1 MHRSGTRHTALF
13 LVLSEDICWDWLF
26 RLVYSCVSRLSQQI
40 VPTACE
46 WHLCHHHCCMTG
58 RLGLPRYPLCHHLY
72 HRQVGGCGESF
83 PKAKKLSSPLVLTLP
98 TNSAGTGA
106 DRFYDNVEDM
116 IGYRPWPLVKIS
128 WLFLTP
134 GLCLVRTYPLPLL
147 PLVCGRLGIWGLFPA

>member
-1 MHRSGTRHTALF
+1 MPL
-13 LVLSEDICWDWLF
+13 
-26 RLVYSCVSRLSQQI
+26 
-40 VPTACE
+40 
-46 WHLCHHHCCMTG
+46 
-58 RLGLPRYPLCHHLY
+58 YPLCHHLY
-72 HRQVGGCGESF
+72 HRQVGGRGESF
-83 PKAKKLSSPLVLTLP
+83 PKAKKLPSPLVLTLP

-134 GLCLVRTYPLPLL
+134 GLCLVRTHPLPLL